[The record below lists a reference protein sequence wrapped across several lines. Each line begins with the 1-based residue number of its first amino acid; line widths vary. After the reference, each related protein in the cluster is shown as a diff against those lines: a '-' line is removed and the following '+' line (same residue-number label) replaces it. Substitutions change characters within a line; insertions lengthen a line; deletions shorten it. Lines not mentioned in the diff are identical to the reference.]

1 MAGRQESLL
10 HFAGYLDIQSCPAK
24 RQLTIAKEATLHA
37 EWKQIVIGSDL
48 FAYLHHI
55 LFLWQ

>member
-10 HFAGYLDIQSCPAK
+10 HFAGYLDIQACPAK
-24 RQLTIAKEATLHA
+24 RQLTTAKEATLH
-37 EWKQIVIGSDL
+37 EDLKQIVIGSDL
-48 FAYLHHI
+48 YAYLHCI